1 MQHRYSN
8 EHMHT
13 RIHTEETNIDINTN
27 TNTDTYTDSKPNLYE
42 MQSISCENYTHY
54 LTNVARASVL
64 PSSIST
70 RSHKLI
76 HEHVPAEKHC
86 ILWNQLRKGKSWARG
101 QRDVIVFTQRF
112 SQTFRG
118 IYFNGS
124 ADD

>member
-13 RIHTEETNIDINTN
+13 RIHTEKTNIDINTN
-27 TNTDTYTDSKPNLYE
+27 TNTVTYTDSKPNLYE

-70 RSHKLI
+70 RTHKLS
-76 HEHVPAEKHC
+76 HEHVPGKKHC
-86 ILWNQLRKGKSWARG
+86 ILWNQLRKGKSWAGG
-101 QRDVIVFTQRF
+101 QRSIIVFTQRF
-112 SQTFRG
+112 SQTFLG